1 MKQVSA
7 TMREMYVQQA
17 NENGGLTCGEL
28 AMMAMRRIVL
38 LDYEWLE
45 LLASQQYGDGF
56 PVVCR
61 PSQIG
66 FVQHNASLLSTVP
79 FDGLATTA

>member
-1 MKQVSA
+1 MKQDCLL
-7 TMREMYVQQA
+7 VQV
-17 NENGGLTCGEL
+17 LTLTNKCFAIG
-28 AMMAMRRIVL
+28 AVV

>member
-28 AMMAMRRIVL
+28 AMMAMCRIVC
-38 LDYEWLE
+38 W
-45 LLASQQYGDGF
+45 SK
-56 PVVCR
+56 C
-61 PSQIG
+61 
-66 FVQHNASLLSTVP
+66 
-79 FDGLATTA
+79 

>member
-1 MKQVSA
+1 MIGSA
-7 TMREMYVQQA
+7 NLSQ
-17 NENGGLTCGEL
+17 N
-28 AMMAMRRIVL
+28 AMERNIEDIWLLSGVIDAV

>member
-17 NENGGLTCGEL
+17 NENGGLTC
-28 AMMAMRRIVL
+28 V